1 MPYPYS
7 FIKIKCKIMKL
18 LLADNGLH
26 LRFAPLTLT
35 RPLGNLRIGIL
46 TNDERWEELCPE
58 AEIFFETEAYLQT
71 KFPGTSTYTWRINA
85 AVIPTEEL
93 VAIAYQLSEGDV
105 LMIGETWILE
115 VGQNPTNKIN
125 YVGETL
131 VILENRWDIFQR
143 NGEVLPADFNFL
155 TEDRT
160 SCEISKTN
168 TIIGDINQLFV
179 EEGVKIEGC
188 ILNTT
193 TGPIYLGENSEVMEG
208 SIIRGPFALGEE
220 ACVKLATKI
229 YGPTTIGPHCRVGGE
244 VNNVVFQ
251 AYSNKGH
258 DGFLGNAVLGEW
270 CNLGADTNSSN
281 LKNNYS
287 TVKAYSY
294 ETDKLENTDITF
306 MGLIMGDHS
315 KSGIN
320 TMFNTA
326 TVVGVSANIYGAG
339 FPDKN
344 VKSFT
349 WGGAEGVVPFD
360 LEKAIQVAEAMM
372 ERRHVTFTEGD
383 RSIFE
388 YLKASKF

>member
-1 MPYPYS
+1 
-7 FIKIKCKIMKL
+7 MKL

-58 AEIFFETEAYLQT
+58 AEIFFETEEYLQT
-71 KFPGTSTYTWRINA
+71 KFPGTNTYTWRINA

-93 VAIAYQLSEGDV
+93 VAIAYQLSEGDI
-105 LMIGETWILE
+105 LMYGETWILE

-125 YVGETL
+125 YVGESL

-168 TIIGDINQLFV
+168 TIIGNIDQLFV

-188 ILNTT
+188 ILNTS

-294 ETDKLENTDITF
+294 ESDKLENTDITF

-344 VKSFT
+344 IKSFT

-360 LEKAIQVAEAMM
+360 LDKAIQVAEAMM